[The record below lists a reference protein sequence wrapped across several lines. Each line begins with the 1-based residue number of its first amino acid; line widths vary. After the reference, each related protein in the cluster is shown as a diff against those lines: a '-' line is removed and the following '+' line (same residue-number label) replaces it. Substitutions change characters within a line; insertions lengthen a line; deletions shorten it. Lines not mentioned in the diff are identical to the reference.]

1 MVILDM
7 QYYFFTLPN
16 TLDNH
21 TYVHMVQR
29 DTCLY
34 DLQYLDPEELAE
46 WMRKKKDLVRR
57 RKMRRIREGAEKLVQ
72 LKRELRRMHK
82 RSWTESGT
90 LGIIWWNWEYWDN
103 GMGLKR
109 LQKLENRLTVK
120 RRNLGHLPYI

>member
-1 MVILDM
+1 MVILDT

-46 WMRKKKDLVRR
+46 RMRKKKDLVRR
-57 RKMRRIREGAEKLVQ
+57 RKMRRIRERAEKLVW
-72 LKRELRRMHK
+72 LKKELRLMHK

-90 LGIIWWNWEYWDN
+90 LGIIWWNWEYWELWY
-103 GMGLKR
+103 GT
-109 LQKLENRLTVK
+109 QKTTKIGEWVDS
-120 RRNLGHLPYI
+120 